1 MKDIKT
7 GIRKVFPIPEDVEAV
22 GSEIVDSAYKVH
34 RRLGPGLLEK
44 IYEAC
49 LQHELQKRGLKV
61 ERQIPIPIKYDNLT
75 FDEGLVVDLIVENK
89 VVIELKAVDKMNP
102 VWKAQLLSHLK
113 LTKLRLGFLI
123 NFNTINIGKGIN
135 RLVL

>member
-1 MKDIKT
+1 MKEIKP
-7 GIRKVFPIPEDVEAV
+7 GIRNILPIPSEVESI

-34 RRLGPGLLEK
+34 KSLGPGLLEK

-61 ERQIPIPIKYDNLT
+61 ERQVSIPIKYDNIT
-75 FDEGLVVDLIVENK
+75 FDEGLIVDLIVENK
-89 VVIELKAVDKMNP
+89 VIIELKAVDQINP
-102 VWKAQLLSHLK
+102 VWKAQLLSHLR
-113 LTKLRLGFLI
+113 LTKLRLGYLI

-135 RLVL
+135 RLAL

>member
-1 MKDIKT
+1 MKEIKAE
-7 GIRKVFPIPEDVEAV
+7 IKNILPIPREVESI
-22 GSEIVDSAYKVH
+22 GSVVVDSAYKVH
-34 RRLGPGLLEK
+34 KHLGPGLLEK

-61 ERQIPIPIKYDNLT
+61 NRQVQIPIKYDNFT
-75 FDEGLVVDLIVENK
+75 FDEGLTVDLIVENK
-89 VVIELKAVDKMNP
+89 VVIELKAVDKLNP

>member
-1 MKDIKT
+1 M
-7 GIRKVFPIPEDVEAV
+7 
-22 GSEIVDSAYKVH
+22 
-34 RRLGPGLLEK
+34 
-44 IYEAC
+44 
-49 LQHELQKRGLKV
+49 QKRGLKV
-61 ERQIPIPIKYDNLT
+61 ERQVPVPIKYDNLT
-75 FDEGLVVDLIVENK
+75 FDEGLTVDLIVENK
-89 VVIELKAVDKMNP
+89 VVIELKAVDKINP

>member
-7 GIRKVFPIPEDVEAV
+7 GIRKVLPIPKDVEAV

-34 RRLGPGLLEK
+34 SRLGPGLLEK

-61 ERQIPIPIKYDNLT
+61 DRQVPISIKYDNLT

-135 RLVL
+135 RLAL